1 MRHIG
6 LIPPKTRSLDIGIY
20 IPRKARKLGA
30 MQYASGSGLNPSGD
44 GYHGSGI
51 IDDANALYQQ
61 SKVGAGLKLAGQ
73 GNMGYAG
80 MGYAPAGMGLDVAGG
95 SVNTAGEG
103 LSPAGSGIVLPGAGL
118 RRNIIESAGKDFSP
132 APMGMVNSMGM
143 GYAPV
148 KRGKKMRMRGMGD
161 PPLLNK
167 VQSAL
172 SDVIIPKMMDN
183 FGISNIVPQTLI
195 DKVVETSTDKPDST
209 VHDVIVDLTKKI
221 MPIVT
226 QSKLAQAGVTSG
238 GAYKKIIKSKGY
250 KQLHGKMGRYIASEL
265 SGNQNGGDF
274 FGDMWSGFKSVFQTV
289 APILGPVASVLAPEF
304 APLIG
309 AATTAIGNL

>member
-6 LIPPKTRSLDIGIY
+6 LIPPKTRSSNVGMY
-20 IPRKARKLGA
+20 IPRKARKLNEINS
-30 MQYASGSGLNPSGD
+30 SGRGLELS
-44 GYHGSGI
+44 GSGI
-51 IDDANALYQQ
+51 IEDANALYQQ
-61 SKVGAGLKLAGQ
+61 SKMATPDSNGAGLKLAGQ
-73 GNMGYAG
+73 GGTLY
-80 MGYAPAGMGLDVAGG
+80 GMGLDVAGG

-103 LSPAGSGIVLPGAGL
+103 IGLAGTGIVLPGAGL
-118 RRNIIESAGKDFSP
+118 RRNIIQSSGRDFSP

-143 GYAPV
+143 GYAPSGMGIGLAGG
-148 KRGKKMRMRGMGD
+148 KRKKMRGMGD

-265 SGNQNGGDF
+265 TGDQNGGDF

-304 APLIG
+304 APAIGMATDLIG
-309 AATTAIGNL
+309 KL

>member
-6 LIPPKTRSLDIGIY
+6 LIPRKSRSLDVGIY
-20 IPRKARKLGA
+20 IPRKAQRLSATYTPLGR
-30 MQYASGSGLNPSGD
+30 GLNPSGE
-44 GYHGSGI
+44 GYSGAGI
-51 IDDANALYQQ
+51 IEDANALYQQ

-80 MGYAPAGMGLDVAGG
+80 MGLDVAGG

-103 LSPAGSGIVLPGAGL
+103 LSPAGSGIILPGAGL
-118 RRNIIESAGKDFSP
+118 RKNIIESSGKDFSP

-148 KRGKKMRMRGMGD
+148 KRGKKMRMRGLGD

>member
-6 LIPPKTRSLDIGIY
+6 LIPPKTRSLNIGIY

-30 MQYASGSGLNPSGD
+30 THTSSGSGLNPSGE
-44 GYHGSGI
+44 GYYGSGI
-51 IDDANALYQQ
+51 IEDANALYQQ

-73 GNMGYAG
+73 GNMGY
-80 MGYAPAGMGLDVAGG
+80 AGMGLDVAGG

-143 GYAPV
+143 GYAP
-148 KRGKKMRMRGMGD
+148 KRGKKMRGSGD

-265 SGNQNGGDF
+265 TGDQNGGDF